1 MTNREF
7 VSGVMNDGKLLSKD
21 THIPRRHILAKGRS
35 IADTYMAQR
44 LDSMGLTFE
53 YDLISV
59 IDCFELEPVDYI
71 SCGIVDLKSCR
82 KIMKSVKKL
91 PETVNGRIGLGIL
104 SVTSL
109 DGLYEFKQTSSRSFK
124 NKSNIKYTRDKE
136 SFFIVQ
142 DGYLILPNSEVE
154 FVRIE
159 LIAINSSEVEDCG
172 CEENKNKDGCKTVW
186 DDKFICPANI
196 FTMVRDKTIQ
206 ELAGTYLQIRAD
218 ENPDTDE
225 NTRSSTIA

>member
-7 VSGVMNDGKLLSKD
+7 VSSVMNDAKLLSKD

-35 IADTYMAQR
+35 IADTYIAQR
-44 LDSMGLTFE
+44 LDNMDLTFE
-53 YDLISV
+53 YDIISV

-71 SCGIVDLKSCR
+71 KCGIVDLKSCR
-82 KIMKSVKKL
+82 KIMKSINKL
-91 PETVNGRIGLGIL
+91 PETINGRIGMGIF

-109 DGLYEFKQTSSRSFK
+109 DGQYEFKQTSSKSFK

-154 FVRIE
+154 YVRIE
-159 LIAINSSEVEDCG
+159 LLAIDDDKVEDCG
-172 CEENKNKDGCKTVW
+172 CDKKDKDNCKTIW
-186 DDKFICPANI
+186 DNKFVCPSNI
-196 FTMVRDKTIQ
+196 FTMVRDKTMQ
-206 ELAGTYLQIRAD
+206 ELMSTYLQVRAD
-218 ENPDTDE
+218 ENPDLDE